1 MGLDFLSII
10 FRTITGLTTSA
21 CISEAS
27 SQSLTDSTPESL
39 HRSLYIAHSHLALH
53 PPSTAEAISILQP
66 HSSHA
71 SAKAVTAFANYLAGD
86 EKEKRVEEVRDLV
99 IECEGEGKEDEERVV
114 RVIAGSM
121 FVLEKEVEEAVA
133 TLTEG
138 SAKTDLEW

>member
-1 MGLDFLSII
+1 M
-10 FRTITGLTTSA
+10 
-21 CISEAS
+21 
-27 SQSLTDSTPESL
+27 
-39 HRSLYIAHSHLALH
+39 
-53 PPSTAEAISILQP
+53 
-66 HSSHA
+66 
-71 SAKAVTAFANYLAGD
+71 
-86 EKEKRVEEVRDLV
+86 RDLV